1 MKQQGIFGDGKT
13 LVIVMLFLAG
23 VINYLDRSALS
34 IAAPFIQDDI
44 HLTATQLGIV
54 FSSFS
59 IGYAVFNFLGG
70 VASDKFGAKMTL
82 FVAMIVWSLFSGA
95 MVLIVGFA
103 SLIFVRIVFG
113 MAEGPLAS
121 TINKMVNNWF
131 PADKRASVVGLAN
144 SGTPLGG
151 AIAGPIVGYVALQ
164 FGWRYSFIAIMII
177 GIIWAIVWFKVIK
190 EKPNNQAI
198 EAPIANEEVQKVG
211 EDSGFGLSYYLK
223 KSTVLFTAFAFF
235 AYNYILFFFLTWF
248 PSYLVDARGMDV
260 KDMSLVTVIPW
271 VLGFIGL
278 AVSGFVSDFI
288 FKTFRNKGV
297 LFSRKV
303 VLVTCLF
310 LAAVSIGC
318 AGIVTTTVSAV
329 TLVAISVFF
338 LYLTGAIYWAIIND
352 VVESKYV
359 GSVGGFMH
367 FLANTAG
374 IIGPTLTGYLVDKT
388 GTFSA
393 AFLLAGGLAV
403 VASLAVIKFVKPI
416 VHNND
421 HEVDLENKSI

>member
-1 MKQQGIFGDGKT
+1 MFGEGKT
-13 LVIVMLFLAG
+13 IVIVMLFLAG

-34 IAAPFIQDDI
+34 IAAPFIQEDI
-44 HLTATQLGIV
+44 HLTSTQLGII

-59 IGYAVFNFLGG
+59 VGYAVFNFLGG
-70 VASDKFGAKMTL
+70 MASDRFGAKLTL

-95 MVLIVGFA
+95 MVLVVGFA

-113 MAEGPLAS
+113 MAEGPLSS

-131 PADKRASVVGLAN
+131 PADKRASVVGLTN

-151 AIAGPIVGYVALQ
+151 AIAGPIVGYIALAY
-164 FGWRYSFIAIMII
+164 GWKYSFIAIMII
-177 GIIWAIVWFKVIK
+177 GFIWAIVWFKVVK
-190 EKPNNQAI
+190 EKPKDAVVD
-198 EAPIANEEVQKVG
+198 EPIANDDVVETDDG
-211 EDSGFGLSYYLK
+211 RGLGYYLK
-223 KSTVLFTAFAFF
+223 QTTVLFTAFSFF

-248 PSYLVDARGMDV
+248 PSYLVEARGMDV
-260 KDMSLVTVIPW
+260 KDMSIVTVIPW
-271 VLGFIGL
+271 ILGFLGL
-278 AVSGFVSDFI
+278 ALSGIVSDFI
-288 FKTFRNKGV
+288 YKRFMSKGV

-318 AGIVTTTVSAV
+318 AGIVSTTVSAV
-329 TLVAISVFF
+329 ALVAISVFF

-403 VASLAVIKFVKPI
+403 VASLAVIKFVRPI
-416 VHNND
+416 THQ
-421 HEVDLENKSI
+421 KTA

>member
-1 MKQQGIFGDGKT
+1 MKQQGIFGDGKKV
-13 LVIVMLFLAG
+13 VIVMLFLAG

-34 IAAPFIQDDI
+34 IAAPFIQEDI
-44 HLTATQLGIV
+44 HLTSTQLGII

-59 IGYAVFNFLGG
+59 VGYAIFNFLGG
-70 VASDKFGAKMTL
+70 MASDKFGAKLTL

-95 MVLIVGFA
+95 MVLVVGFA
-103 SLIFVRIVFG
+103 SLIIVRIVFG
-113 MAEGPLAS
+113 MAEGPLSS

-151 AIAGPIVGYVALQ
+151 AIAGPIVGYIALAY
-164 FGWRYSFIAIMII
+164 GWKYSFIAIMIL
-177 GIIWAIVWFKVIK
+177 GFIWAIVWFKVVK
-190 EKPNNQAI
+190 EKPN
-198 EAPIANEEVQKVG
+198 K
-211 EDSGFGLSYYLK
+211 EDSVESMANLEIAAEDINHSRGLSYYLK
-223 KSTVLFTAFAFF
+223 QPTVLFTAFSFF

-248 PSYLVDARGMDV
+248 PSYLVEARGMAV
-260 KDMSLVTVIPW
+260 KDMSIVTVIPW
-271 VLGFIGL
+271 ILGFLGL
-278 AVSGFVSDFI
+278 ALSGIVSDFI
-288 FKTFRNKGV
+288 YKRFMRKGV

-329 TLVAISVFF
+329 ALVATSVFF

-374 IIGPTLTGYLVDKT
+374 IIGPTLTGFLVDRT

-403 VASLAVIKFVKPI
+403 IASLAVIKFVTPI
-416 VHNND
+416 VHK
-421 HEVDLENKSI
+421 EIA